1 MGGPLMVARVET
13 VLLVLIASVAIA
25 QNGTAQDQLPKG
37 PGRETVEVV
46 CGSCHDI
53 GTTTGAHR
61 TNSDWMRIVDAMINR
76 GALGTDDEFKAVIR
90 YLSKYFGLVNVNKAT
105 AKELEEVLEIPTSA
119 AEGIVRHRTEHGP
132 FETLESVKSVPG
144 IDAGSIEERKARIA
158 FK

>member
-1 MGGPLMVARVET
+1 MLARFTT
-13 VLLVLIASVAIA
+13 VLLVLLASAAVA
-25 QNGTAQDQLPKG
+25 QDGTAQDQLPKG

-61 TNSDWMRIVDAMINR
+61 TSGDWKRIVDAMINR
-76 GALGTDDEFKAVIR
+76 GAVATDDEFKAVIQ

-119 AEGIVRHRTEHGP
+119 AEGIVRHRTENGP
-132 FETLESVKSVPG
+132 FETLESVKGVPG